1 MEGRNHVSADSGIFL
16 DGAAALDSR
25 KTVAGAL
32 FNVAVFTLGVLSRY
46 VSAVR
51 HCHGRLAVDS
61 DFGRL
66 LCRSS
71 ILGDGEML

>member
-1 MEGRNHVSADSGIFL
+1 MEGRGRFPLTAVFSWMVLQRWIPGKRWL
-16 DGAAALDSR
+16 
-25 KTVAGAL
+25 TL